1 MASLVFRAAAL
12 AARLLPAGVRRA
24 LYRLGPITRGLRAL
38 LNRAVPEGI
47 TPVTIAAGDLAG
59 ARLLLDLRVDK
70 DLWLGTYEADVGRA
84 LRDLARP
91 GMTAY
96 DLGANIGYMTLLLAR
111 AVGETG
117 RVVAVEPLP
126 SNVARLRAALELN
139 HMEERVALVA
149 KAIGPRSGREKF
161 LVHRSPGMGRL
172 EQAPGRSARFQYE
185 MEVDV
190 VSVDDLVYAEGFPP
204 PQLVKV
210 DLEGGEG
217 RALEGMDRLLRE
229 AKPILL
235 IEVHGRIPAEETW
248 RRLTTAGYA
257 VRDLERGRRVV
268 RSPAEL
274 QPKAYIV
281 AQAEGDP
288 S

>member
-1 MASLVFRAAAL
+1 MASLVLRAAAL
-12 AARLLPAGVRRA
+12 AARLLPRGVRQA
-24 LYRLGPITRGLRAL
+24 LYRLGPITLGLRAL
-38 LNRAVPEGI
+38 LNRAVPEGV

-70 DLWLGTYEADVGRA
+70 DLWLGTYEPDIQRA
-84 LRDLARP
+84 LRDLVRP

-96 DLGANIGYMTLLLAR
+96 DLGANIGYMTLLLAK

-126 SNVARLRAALELN
+126 SNVARLRAAVELN
-139 HMEERVALVA
+139 HMQGRVALVE
-149 KAIGPRSGREKF
+149 KAIGPRSGRETF
-161 LVHRSPGMGRL
+161 LVHQSPGMGRL
-172 EQAPGRSARFQYE
+172 EQAPGRSESFHHAV
-185 MEVDV
+185 EVDV

-204 PQLVKV
+204 PQLVKM

-217 RALEGMDRLLRE
+217 RALEGMGRLLRD
-229 AKPILL
+229 AKPVLL
-235 IEVHGRIPAEETW
+235 IEVHGRIPADDTW
-248 RRLTTAGYA
+248 ARLATAGYA
-257 VRDLERGRRVV
+257 VRDLERGRRAV

-274 QPKAYIV
+274 RPKAYIV
-281 AQAEGDP
+281 AEAKVDP

>member
-1 MASLVFRAAAL
+1 L
-12 AARLLPAGVRRA
+12 AARLLPPGVRQA
-24 LYRLGPITRGLRAL
+24 LYRLGPITLGLRAL

-70 DLWLGTYEADVGRA
+70 DLWLGTYEPDMQRA

-96 DLGANIGYMTLLLAR
+96 DLGANIGYMTLLLAN
-111 AVGETG
+111 AVGEAG

-126 SNVARLRAALELN
+126 SNVARLRAAIELN
-139 HMEERVALVA
+139 HMQARVALVE
-149 KAIGPRSGREKF
+149 KAIGPRSGRETF

-172 EQAPGRSARFQYE
+172 EQAPGRPEGFHNSL
-185 MEVDV
+185 EVEV
-190 VSVDDLVYAEGFPP
+190 VSVDDLAYGEGFPL
-204 PQLVKV
+204 PQLVKM

-217 RALEGMDRLLRE
+217 RALEGMSRLLRE

-235 IEVHGRIPAEETW
+235 MEVHGRIPAEETW
-248 RRLTTAGYA
+248 ARLASAGY
-257 VRDLERGRRVV
+257 VVHDLERGRRVV
-268 RSPAEL
+268 RSPEEL
-274 QPKAYIV
+274 HPKAYIV
-281 AQAEGDP
+281 AEAEVDP